1 MEATGP
7 SRNQEWL
14 NAIKLDYFYREILF
28 RIITAMRIGFL
39 TAVQA
44 KAKAG
49 RFHAKPSHRRELS
62 IPALPKAPVNVP
74 TV

>member
-14 NAIKLDYFYREILF
+14 NAIKLDYFYREKLF
-28 RIITAMRIGFL
+28 RIIMAMRIGFL
-39 TAVQA
+39 AGARA
-44 KAKAG
+44 KAKAVW
-49 RFHAKPSHRRELS
+49 FSAKPSCWRELS
-62 IPALPKAPVNVP
+62 IPALPKAPENVP